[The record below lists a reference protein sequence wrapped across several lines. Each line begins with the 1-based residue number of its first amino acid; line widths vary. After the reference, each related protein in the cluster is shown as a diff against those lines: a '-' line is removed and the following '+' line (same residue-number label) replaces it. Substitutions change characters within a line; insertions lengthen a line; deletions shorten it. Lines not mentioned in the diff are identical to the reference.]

1 MALTKFNFN
10 SFDLTTAASKGLAF
24 NSSANGFET
33 AAEGSMTLIKTIT
46 ASNASTT
53 SFVDGSSSVVF
64 DNTYPVYM
72 VKLINIHNDT
82 SDKYL
87 QINFSADT
95 GSNYNVAKQSSVF
108 NAYHKEDGAAQA
120 LQYETSMDLDGDST
134 GAQRLTAGQH
144 NAADTGHS
152 GTIFIFNPSSTTF
165 VKNFISDISTTGY
178 DGSNEYNYHTFVAG
192 YCNTTS
198 AIDAFQFSI
207 NSGTHD
213 GTFKLY
219 GIKDS

>member
-1 MALTKFNFN
+1 VALTKFNYN

-33 AAEGSMTLIKTIT
+33 SSAGSMTLIKTIT

-64 DNTYPVYM
+64 DDTYPVY
-72 VKLINIHNDT
+72 VIKLINIHNDT

-87 QINFSADT
+87 QFNFSADT
-95 GSNYNVAKQSSVF
+95 GSNYNVTKTTTAF
-108 NAYHKEDGAAQA
+108 NAAHKEDGSYSV
-120 LQYETSMDLDGDST
+120 LQYETSMDLGQGT

-152 GTIFIFNPSSTTF
+152 GTIYIFNPSSTTF
-165 VKNFISDISTTGY
+165 VKHFMTDISTTGY
-178 DGSNEYNYHTFVAG
+178 DGSNEYNYHTFIAG

-198 AIDAFQFSI
+198 AVDAVQFSI

>member
-72 VKLINIHNDT
+72 IKLINIHNDT

-87 QINFSADT
+87 QFNFSADT
-95 GSNYNVAKQSSVF
+95 GANYNVTKTTSAF
-108 NAYHKEDGAAQA
+108 DAAHKEDGSYSV
-120 LQYETSMDLDGDST
+120 LQYEASVDLAQGT
-134 GAQRLTAGQH
+134 GFQRLTAGQH
-144 NAADTGHS
+144 NASDAAHS
-152 GTIFIFNPSSTTF
+152 GTILIFNPSSTTF
-165 VKNFISDISTTGY
+165 VKHFMSDISTVGY
-178 DGSNEYNYHTFVAG
+178 DGSNEYNYRMFIAG

-198 AIDAFQFSI
+198 AVDAVQFSI

>member
-72 VKLINIHNDT
+72 IKLINIHNDT

-87 QINFSADT
+87 QFNFSADT
-95 GSNYNVAKQSSVF
+95 GSNYNVTKTTTAF
-108 NAYHKEDGAAQA
+108 DAYHKEDGSASA
-120 LQYETSMDLDGDST
+120 LQYEASVDLAQGT
-134 GAQRLTAGQH
+134 GAQRLTAGQD
-144 NAADTGHS
+144 NASDAAHS
-152 GTIFIFNPSSTTF
+152 GTILIFNPSSTTF
-165 VKNFISDISTTGY
+165 VKHFMSDISTIGY
-178 DGSNEYNYHTFVAG
+178 DGSNEYNYHMFIAG

-198 AIDAFQFSI
+198 AVDAVQFSI

>member
-10 SFDLTTAASKGLAF
+10 SFDVTTAASKGLAF

-33 AAEGSMTLIKTIT
+33 SSAGSMTLIKTIT

-72 VKLINIHNDT
+72 IKLINIHNDT

-87 QINFSADT
+87 QFNFSADT
-95 GSNYNVAKQSSVF
+95 GSNYNVTKTSVAF
-108 NAYHKEDGAAQA
+108 DAAHKEDGSYSV
-120 LQYETSMDLDGDST
+120 LQYEASVDLAQGT
-134 GAQRLTAGQH
+134 GAQRLTAGQD

-165 VKNFISDISTTGY
+165 VKHFMSDISTVGY
-178 DGSNEYNYHTFVAG
+178 DGSNEYNYRMFIAG

-198 AIDAFQFSI
+198 AVDAVQFSI

>member
-1 MALTKFNFN
+1 MALTKFNYN

-33 AAEGSMTLIKTIT
+33 SSAGSMTLIKTIT

-64 DNTYPVYM
+64 DDTYPVY
-72 VKLINIHNDT
+72 VIKLINIHNDT

-87 QINFSADT
+87 QFNFSADT
-95 GSNYNVAKQSSVF
+95 GSNYNVTKTTTGF
-108 NAYHKEDGAAQA
+108 NAAHKEDGSYSV
-120 LQYETSMDLDGDST
+120 LQYETGIDLAQGT

-152 GTIFIFNPSSTTF
+152 GTIYIFNPSSTTF
-165 VKNFISDISTTGY
+165 VKHFMSDISTTGY
-178 DGSNEYNYHTFVAG
+178 DGSNEYNYHTFIAG

-198 AIDAFQFSI
+198 AVDAVQFSI

>member
-24 NSSANGFET
+24 NSNANGFET
-33 AAEGSMTLIKTIT
+33 SSAGSMTLIKTIT

-72 VKLINIHNDT
+72 IKLINIHNDT

-87 QINFSADT
+87 QFNFSADT
-95 GSNYNVAKQSSVF
+95 GSNYNVTKTTSAF
-108 NAYHKEDGAAQA
+108 DAAHKEDGSYSV
-120 LQYETSMDLDGDST
+120 LQYEASVDLAQGT
-134 GAQRLTAGQH
+134 GFQRLTAGQH
-144 NAADTGHS
+144 NASDAAHS
-152 GTIFIFNPSSTTF
+152 GTILIFNPSSTTF
-165 VKNFISDISTTGY
+165 VKHFMSDISTVGY
-178 DGSNEYNYHTFVAG
+178 DGSNEYNYRMFIAG

-198 AIDAFQFSI
+198 ALDAVQFSI

>member
-1 MALTKFNFN
+1 MALTKFNYN
-10 SFDLTTAASKGLAF
+10 SFDVTSAASTALGF
-24 NSSANGFET
+24 NANANGF
-33 AAEGSMTLIKTIT
+33 AAISPGSMTLIKTIT

-87 QINFSADT
+87 QINFSVDT
-95 GSNYNVAKQSSVF
+95 GSNYNVAKTTTAF
-108 NAYHKEDGAAQA
+108 NAAHKEDGSYSV
-120 LQYETSMDLDGDST
+120 LQYETGMDLANGT
-134 GAQRLTAGQH
+134 GSQRLTAGQD

-152 GTIFIFNPSSTTF
+152 GTIYVFNPSSTTF
-165 VKNFISDISTTGY
+165 VKHFMSDISTTGF
-178 DGSNEYNYHTFVAG
+178 DGSNEYNYHTFIAG

-198 AIDAFQFSI
+198 AVDAFQFSI

>member
-1 MALTKFNFN
+1 MALTKFNYN
-10 SFDLTTAASKGLAF
+10 SFDVTSAASTALGF
-24 NSSANGFET
+24 NANANGFAT
-33 AAEGSMTLIKTIT
+33 VSPGSMTLIKTIT

-87 QINFSADT
+87 QINFSVDT
-95 GSNYNVAKQSSVF
+95 GSNYNVAKTTTAF
-108 NAYHKEDGAAQA
+108 NAAHKEDGSYSV
-120 LQYETSMDLDGDST
+120 LQYENSVDLAQGT
-134 GAQRLTAGQH
+134 GAQRLTAGQD

-152 GTIFIFNPSSTTF
+152 GTIYIFNPSSTTF
-165 VKNFISDISTTGY
+165 VKHFMSDISTTGF
-178 DGSNEYNYHTFVAG
+178 DGSNEYNYHTFIAG

-198 AIDAFQFSI
+198 AVDAFQFSI

>member
-1 MALTKFNFN
+1 MALTKFNYN
-10 SFDLTTAASKGLAF
+10 SFDVTSAASTALGF
-24 NSSANGFET
+24 NASANGF
-33 AAEGSMTLIKTIT
+33 AAISPGSMTLIKTIT

-87 QINFSADT
+87 QINFSVDT
-95 GSNYNVAKQSSVF
+95 GSNYNVAKTTTAF
-108 NAYHKEDGAAQA
+108 NAAHKEDGSYSV
-120 LQYETSMDLDGDST
+120 LQYETSVDLGQGT
-134 GAQRLTAGQH
+134 GAQRLTAGQD

-152 GTIFIFNPSSTTF
+152 GTIYVFNPSSTTF
-165 VKNFISDISTTGY
+165 VKHFMSDISTTGF
-178 DGSNEYNYHTFVAG
+178 DGSNEYNYHTFIAG

-198 AIDAFQFSI
+198 AVDAFQFSI

>member
-1 MALTKFNFN
+1 MAFISNG
-10 SFDLTTAASKGLAF
+10 TTMLDAGAF
-24 NSSANGFET
+24 SVSLGA
-33 AAEGSMTLIKTIT
+33 MTHLKTIT

-64 DNTYPVYM
+64 DNTYPIYM
-72 VKLINIHNDT
+72 IKLINIHNDT

-87 QINFSADT
+87 QFNFSADT
-95 GSNYNVAKQSSVF
+95 GSNYNVTKTTTGF
-108 NAYHKEDGAAQA
+108 DAYHKEDGTASA
-120 LQYETSMDLDGDST
+120 LQYEASIDLAQGT

-152 GTIFIFNPSSTTF
+152 GTILIFNPSSTTF
-165 VKNFISDISTTGY
+165 AKHFIADISTTGY
-178 DGSNEYNYHTFVAG
+178 DGSNEYNYHMYIAG

-198 AIDAFQFSI
+198 AVDAVQFSI

>member
-72 VKLINIHNDT
+72 IKLINIHNDT

-87 QINFSADT
+87 QFNFSADT
-95 GSNYNVAKQSSVF
+95 GSNYNVTKTTTAF
-108 NAYHKEDGAAQA
+108 DAYHKEDGSASA
-120 LQYETSMDLDGDST
+120 LQYEASVDLAQGT

-144 NAADTGHS
+144 NASDAAHS
-152 GTIFIFNPSSTTF
+152 GTILIFNPSSTTF
-165 VKNFISDISTTGY
+165 VKHFMSDISTVGY
-178 DGSNEYNYHTFVAG
+178 DGSNEYNYRMFIAG

-198 AIDAFQFSI
+198 AVDAVQFSI

>member
-1 MALTKFNFN
+1 MALVKYNNN
-10 SFDLTTAASKGLAF
+10 SISAITDIASSMKGA
-24 NSSANGFET
+24 
-33 AAEGSMTLIKTIT
+33 MTHIKTIT

-64 DNTYPVYM
+64 DNTYPVY
-72 VKLINIHNDT
+72 VIKLINIHNDT

-87 QINFSADT
+87 QFNFSADT
-95 GSNYNVAKQSSVF
+95 GSNYNVTKTTTAF
-108 NAYHKEDGAAQA
+108 DAYHKEDGAASA
-120 LQYETSMDLDGDST
+120 LQYEASVDLANGT

-152 GTIFIFNPSSTTF
+152 GTIYIFNPSSTTF
-165 VKNFISDISTTGY
+165 VKHFMSDISTVGY
-178 DGSNEYNYHTFVAG
+178 DGSNEYNYRMFIGG

-198 AIDAFQFSI
+198 AVDAVQFSI

>member
-33 AAEGSMTLIKTIT
+33 SSAGSMTLIKTIT

-64 DNTYPVYM
+64 DDTYPVY
-72 VKLINIHNDT
+72 VIKLINIHNDT

-87 QINFSADT
+87 QFNFSADT
-95 GSNYNVAKQSSVF
+95 GSNYNVTKTTTAF
-108 NAYHKEDGAAQA
+108 NAAHKEDGSYSV
-120 LQYETSMDLDGDST
+120 LQYEAGIDLAQGT
-134 GAQRLTAGQH
+134 GSQRLTAGQH

-152 GTIFIFNPSSTTF
+152 GTIYIFNPSSTTF
-165 VKNFISDISTTGY
+165 VKHFMTDISTTGY
-178 DGSNEYNYHTFVAG
+178 DGSNEYNYHTFIAG

-198 AIDAFQFSI
+198 AVDAVQFSI

>member
-1 MALTKFNFN
+1 MALTKFNYN

-33 AAEGSMTLIKTIT
+33 SSAGSMTLIKTIT

-64 DNTYPVYM
+64 DDTYPVY
-72 VKLINIHNDT
+72 VIKLINIHNDT

-87 QINFSADT
+87 QFNFSADT
-95 GSNYNVAKQSSVF
+95 GSNYNVTKTTTAF
-108 NAYHKEDGAAQA
+108 NAAHKEDGSYSV
-120 LQYETSMDLDGDST
+120 LQYETSMDLGQGT

-152 GTIFIFNPSSTTF
+152 GTIYIFNPSSTTF
-165 VKNFISDISTTGY
+165 VKHFMTDISTTGY
-178 DGSNEYNYHTFVAG
+178 DGTNEYNYHSFIAG

-198 AIDAFQFSI
+198 AVDAVQFSI

>member
-1 MALTKFNFN
+1 VALTKFNFN

-33 AAEGSMTLIKTIT
+33 SSAGSMTLIKTIT

-64 DNTYPVYM
+64 DDTYPVY
-72 VKLINIHNDT
+72 VIKLINIHNDT

-87 QINFSADT
+87 QFNFSADT
-95 GSNYNVAKQSSVF
+95 GSNYNVTKTTTAF
-108 NAYHKEDGAAQA
+108 NAAHKEDGSYSV
-120 LQYETSMDLDGDST
+120 LQYETSMDLGQGT

-152 GTIFIFNPSSTTF
+152 GTIYIFNPSSTTF
-165 VKNFISDISTTGY
+165 VKHFMTDISTTGY
-178 DGSNEYNYHTFVAG
+178 DGSNEYNYHTFIAG

-198 AIDAFQFSI
+198 AVDAVQFSI

>member
-33 AAEGSMTLIKTIT
+33 SSAGSMTLIKTIT

-64 DNTYPVYM
+64 DDTYPVY
-72 VKLINIHNDT
+72 VIKLINIHNDT

-87 QINFSADT
+87 QFNFSADT
-95 GSNYNVAKQSSVF
+95 GSNYNVTKTTTAF
-108 NAYHKEDGAAQA
+108 NAAHKEDGSYSV
-120 LQYETSMDLDGDST
+120 LQYETSMDLGQGT

-152 GTIFIFNPSSTTF
+152 GTIYIFNPSSTTF
-165 VKNFISDISTTGY
+165 VKHFMTDISTTGY
-178 DGSNEYNYHTFVAG
+178 DGSNEYNYHTFIAG

-198 AIDAFQFSI
+198 AVDAVQFSI

>member
-1 MALTKFNFN
+1 MALTKFNYN

-72 VKLINIHNDT
+72 IKLINIHNDT

-87 QINFSADT
+87 QFNFSADT
-95 GSNYNVAKQSSVF
+95 GSNYNVTKTSTAF
-108 NAYHKEDGAAQA
+108 NSAHKEDGSYSV
-120 LQYETSMDLDGDST
+120 LQYETSVDLAQAT

-152 GTIFIFNPSSTTF
+152 GTIYIFNPSSTTF
-165 VKNFISDISTTGY
+165 VKHFMSDISTTGY
-178 DGSNEYNYHTFVAG
+178 DGSNEYNYHTFIAG

-198 AIDAFQFSI
+198 AVDAFQFSI

-219 GIKDS
+219 GLKDS

>member
-24 NSSANGFET
+24 NSNANGFET
-33 AAEGSMTLIKTIT
+33 SSAGSMTLIKTIT

-72 VKLINIHNDT
+72 IKLINIHNDT

-87 QINFSADT
+87 QFNFSADT
-95 GSNYNVAKQSSVF
+95 GSNYNVTKTTTAF
-108 NAYHKEDGAAQA
+108 DAAHKEDGSYSV
-120 LQYETSMDLDGDST
+120 LQYEASVDLAQGT
-134 GAQRLTAGQH
+134 GFQRLTAGQH
-144 NAADTGHS
+144 NASDAAHS
-152 GTIFIFNPSSTTF
+152 GTILIFNPSSTTF
-165 VKNFISDISTTGY
+165 VKHFMSDISTVGY
-178 DGSNEYNYHTFVAG
+178 DGSNEYNYRMFIAG

-198 AIDAFQFSI
+198 AVDAVQFSI

>member
-1 MALTKFNFN
+1 VALTKFNYN

-33 AAEGSMTLIKTIT
+33 AADGSMTLIKTIT

-64 DNTYPVYM
+64 DNTYPVY
-72 VKLINIHNDT
+72 VIKLINIHNDT

-87 QINFSADT
+87 QFNFSADT
-95 GSNYNVAKQSSVF
+95 GSNYNVTKTTTGF

-120 LQYETSMDLDGDST
+120 LQYEASIDLAQGT

-152 GTIFIFNPSSTTF
+152 GTIYIFNPSSTTF
-165 VKNFISDISTTGY
+165 VKHFMTDISTTGY
-178 DGSNEYNYHTFVAG
+178 DGTNEYNYHSFIAG

-198 AIDAFQFSI
+198 AVDAVQFSI

>member
-1 MALTKFNFN
+1 MALTKFNYN
-10 SFDLTTAASKGLAF
+10 SFDVTSAASTALGF
-24 NSSANGFET
+24 NANANGFAT
-33 AAEGSMTLIKTIT
+33 VSPGSMTLIKTIT

-87 QINFSADT
+87 QINFSVDT
-95 GSNYNVAKQSSVF
+95 GSNYNVAKTTTAF
-108 NAYHKEDGAAQA
+108 NAAHKEDGSYSV
-120 LQYETSMDLDGDST
+120 LQYETSVDLGQGT
-134 GAQRLTAGQH
+134 GAQRLTAGQD

-152 GTIFIFNPSSTTF
+152 GTIYIFNPSSTTF
-165 VKNFISDISTTGY
+165 VKHFMSDISTTGF
-178 DGSNEYNYHTFVAG
+178 DGSNEYNYHTFIAG

-198 AIDAFQFSI
+198 AVDAFQFSI

-213 GTFKLY
+213 GTIKLY

>member
-1 MALTKFNFN
+1 MAFVSNG
-10 SFDLTTAASKGLAF
+10 TTILDAGAF
-24 NSSANGFET
+24 SANL
-33 AAEGSMTLIKTIT
+33 GSMVHIKTIT

-64 DNTYPVYM
+64 DNTYPIYM
-72 VKLINIHNDT
+72 IKLINIHNDT

-87 QINFSADT
+87 QFNFSADT
-95 GSNYNVAKQSSVF
+95 GSNYNVTKTTTAF
-108 NAYHKEDGAAQA
+108 DAYHKEDGTASA
-120 LQYETSMDLDGDST
+120 LQYEASVDLAQGT
-134 GAQRLTAGQH
+134 GAQRLTAGQD

-152 GTIFIFNPSSTTF
+152 GTILIFNPSSTTF
-165 VKNFISDISTTGY
+165 VKHFMSDISTTGY
-178 DGSNEYNYHTFVAG
+178 DGSNEYNYHMYIAG
-192 YCNTTS
+192 FCKATS
-198 AIDAFQFSI
+198 AVDAVQFSI

>member
-1 MALTKFNFN
+1 MALTKFNYN
-10 SFDLTTAASKGLAF
+10 SFDVTSAASTALGF
-24 NSSANGFET
+24 NASANGFAT
-33 AAEGSMTLIKTIT
+33 INPGSMTLIKTIT

-87 QINFSADT
+87 QINFSVDT
-95 GSNYNVAKQSSVF
+95 GSNYNVAKTTTAF
-108 NAYHKEDGAAQA
+108 NAAHKEDGSYSV
-120 LQYETSMDLDGDST
+120 LQYETSVDLGQGT
-134 GAQRLTAGQH
+134 GAQRLTAGQD

-152 GTIFIFNPSSTTF
+152 GTIYIFNPSSTTF
-165 VKNFISDISTTGY
+165 VKHFMSDISTTGF
-178 DGSNEYNYHTFVAG
+178 DGSNEYNYHTFIAG

-198 AIDAFQFSI
+198 AVDAFQFSI

>member
-72 VKLINIHNDT
+72 IKLINIHNDT

-87 QINFSADT
+87 QFNFSADT
-95 GSNYNVAKQSSVF
+95 GSNYNVTKTTSAF
-108 NAYHKEDGAAQA
+108 DAAHKEDGSYSV
-120 LQYETSMDLDGDST
+120 LQYEASVDLAQGT
-134 GAQRLTAGQH
+134 GFQRLTAGQH
-144 NAADTGHS
+144 NASDAAHS
-152 GTIFIFNPSSTTF
+152 GTILIFNPSSTTF
-165 VKNFISDISTTGY
+165 VKHFMSDISTVGY
-178 DGSNEYNYHTFVAG
+178 DGSNEYNYRMFIAG
-192 YCNTTS
+192 YCNTSS
-198 AIDAFQFSI
+198 AVDAVQFSI

-213 GTFKLY
+213 GIFKLY

>member
-1 MALTKFNFN
+1 MALTKFNYN

-33 AAEGSMTLIKTIT
+33 SSAGSMTLIKTIT

-64 DNTYPVYM
+64 DDTYPVY
-72 VKLINIHNDT
+72 VIKLINIHNDT

-87 QINFSADT
+87 QFNFSADT
-95 GSNYNVAKQSSVF
+95 GSNYNVTKTTTGF
-108 NAYHKEDGAAQA
+108 NAAHKEDGGYSV
-120 LQYETSMDLDGDST
+120 LQYETGIDLAQGT

-152 GTIFIFNPSSTTF
+152 GTIYIFNPSSTTF
-165 VKNFISDISTTGY
+165 VKHFMTDISTTGY
-178 DGSNEYNYHTFVAG
+178 DGSNEYNYHTFIAG

-198 AIDAFQFSI
+198 AVDAFQFSI

-219 GIKDS
+219 GLKDS

>member
-1 MALTKFNFN
+1 VALTKFNYN

-33 AAEGSMTLIKTIT
+33 AADGSMTLIKTIT

-64 DNTYPVYM
+64 DNTYPVY
-72 VKLINIHNDT
+72 VIKLINIHNDT

-87 QINFSADT
+87 QFNFSADT
-95 GSNYNVAKQSSVF
+95 GSNYNVTKTTTGF

-120 LQYETSMDLDGDST
+120 LHYEASIDLAQGT

-152 GTIFIFNPSSTTF
+152 GTIYIFNPSSTTF
-165 VKNFISDISTTGY
+165 VKHFMTDISTTGY
-178 DGSNEYNYHTFVAG
+178 DGTNEYNYHSFIAG

-198 AIDAFQFSI
+198 AVDAVQFSI

>member
-10 SFDLTTAASKGLAF
+10 SFDLTTAANKGIAF
-24 NSSANGFET
+24 NSNANGFET
-33 AAEGSMTLIKTIT
+33 SSAGSMTLIKTIT

-72 VKLINIHNDT
+72 IKLINIHNDT

-87 QINFSADT
+87 QFNFSADT
-95 GSNYNVAKQSSVF
+95 GSNYNVTKTTSAF
-108 NAYHKEDGAAQA
+108 DAAHKEDGSYSV
-120 LQYETSMDLDGDST
+120 LQYEASVDLAQGT
-134 GAQRLTAGQH
+134 GFQRLTAGQH
-144 NAADTGHS
+144 NASDAAHS
-152 GTIFIFNPSSTTF
+152 GTILIFNPSSTTF
-165 VKNFISDISTTGY
+165 VKHFMSDISTVGY
-178 DGSNEYNYHTFVAG
+178 DGSNEYNYRMFIAG

-198 AIDAFQFSI
+198 AVDAVQFSI